1 MNAGNRKAFL
11 DMLAWSEGTSTVTD
25 SDNGYNVLVG
35 GALFTG
41 YADHPR
47 IKVDLGHGLI
57 STAAGRYQLLERFF
71 DAYKATLLLPD
82 FSPESQDEIAL
93 QQIVESGALSDI
105 DTGDIWSAVRKC
117 AHIWASLPGNT
128 YGQHTNPMAKLI
140 FIYAEN
146 GGLLAP
152 SQQSTIAT

>member
-11 DMLAWSEGTSTVTD
+11 DMLAWSEGTSTVAG

-35 GALFTG
+35 GTLFKG

-47 IKVDLGHGLI
+47 VKVNLGNGLF

-71 DAYKATLLLPD
+71 DAYKASLVLPD

-93 QQIVESGALSDI
+93 QQITESGALSDI
-105 DTGDIWSAVRKC
+105 DGGDIWSAIRKC

-128 YGQHTNPMAKLI
+128 YGQHINPMAKLL
-140 FIYAEN
+140 FIYTDN
-146 GGLLAP
+146 NGLLAP
-152 SQQSTIAT
+152 PPQSTMSI